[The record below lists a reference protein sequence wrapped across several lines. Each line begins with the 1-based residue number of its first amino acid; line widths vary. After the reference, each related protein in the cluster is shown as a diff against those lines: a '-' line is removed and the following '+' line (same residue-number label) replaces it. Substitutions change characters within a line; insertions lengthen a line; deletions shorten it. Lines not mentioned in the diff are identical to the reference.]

1 MWRLTNPVRH
11 YAWGSRSHLPRL
23 LGVPDDGEPWAE
35 LWLGAHP
42 SDPSTLPDGRGLDA
56 AVAADPAS
64 LLGAEVAEHFEG
76 LPFLMKLLAAA
87 EPLSLQ
93 VHPDSAQA
101 AAGYD
106 AEDAAGVP
114 VSAPARNYRD
124 RSAKPEL
131 VLALTRFEGM
141 AGWRTPERS
150 AEILRMLGVPFLDEV
165 AERLSV
171 PSPPAEVLRDVV
183 TYLLRLPQDDVPA
196 LVADVTAAA
205 AAADAR
211 PHPISS
217 RRRPAEVSRDDVSR
231 ESLRVF
237 AQTAQLGK
245 RYPEDAGV
253 LVTLLLNHVV
263 LARGEAMYLDA
274 GVVHAYTSGFGLEV
288 MANSDNVL
296 RAGLT
301 PKHVDVAE
309 LLEITSFEPSPA
321 PLWEPAG
328 DPERVEVF
336 APPVAQFRLSL
347 AEGVYDDLP
356 ATGPRILLCLD
367 GTVTVAAGGSTESL
381 APGGAVFL
389 SAADGPVSVVGDG
402 RVAVCSVPG

>member
-64 LLGAEVAEHFEG
+64 LLGAEVAERFEG

-150 AEILRMLGVPFLDEV
+150 AEILRMLGVPFLDEI

-171 PSPPAEVLRDVV
+171 PSPAAEVLRDVV
-183 TYLLRLPQDDVPA
+183 THLLRLPQDDVPA
-196 LVADVTAAA
+196 LVAEVTTAA

-211 PHPISS
+211 PHPITG
-217 RRRPAEVSRDDVSR
+217 RWRPATVSRDDVSR

-309 LLEITSFEPSPA
+309 LLRITSFEPSPA
-321 PLWEPAG
+321 PLFAPSG

-336 APPVAQFRLSL
+336 APPVSQFRLSL
-347 AEGVYDDLP
+347 AEGVYEDLP
-356 ATGPRILLCLD
+356 ASGPRILLCLD
-367 GTVTVAAGGSTESL
+367 GSVTVAAGGSTAAL

-402 RVAVCSVPG
+402 RVALCSVPA